1 MTDTTRQSAP
11 EHPAYQIML
20 DPSLAL
26 PKAIVVVGL
35 GELLSQRI
43 SMPFSPALGAKSDD
57 FPNLP
62 LRKMLWI
69 YYIDPLSAEISL
81 LSQTMNIY
89 DVMIYIL

>member
-1 MTDTTRQSAP
+1 
-11 EHPAYQIML
+11 ML

-62 LRKMLWI
+62 LKKML
-69 YYIDPLSAEISL
+69 
-81 LSQTMNIY
+81 
-89 DVMIYIL
+89 